1 MSTTAPSTAAAA
13 AHRTAPPAPP
23 PFDVEA
29 VRRQFPVLFQRPHGK
44 RLAFLDSGATAQKP
58 QAVIDAVNRFYAVDN
73 SNVHRG
79 VYDLA
84 ERATAAFEGARKKVA
99 GFLGAEPR
107 EVIFTRGTTEGV
119 NLVAQSWGRAHVGP
133 GDEILVTGMEHH
145 SNIVPWQL
153 LAAEKGARLAVV
165 PVDDEGRV
173 HLADFERLIG
183 PRTRIVAVT
192 HVSNALGTVNPVREI
207 ARLAHARGVPVLVDG
222 AQAVPHLPVDVK
234 DLDADFYVLSG
245 HKMFGPTGIG
255 VLYGKASLLESMPP
269 WQGGGDM
276 ILSVSFSGTKFNTIP
291 YKFEA
296 GTPDAAGAVGLG
308 AAVDWLSGLD
318 RAGAEAH
325 ERDLLEYATRR
336 LQEIPGLR
344 IVGTAPGKAAVISFV
359 MDGVHPHD
367 VGTILDREG
376 VAVRAGHHCAQPLME
391 RFGVPATVRASMA
404 LYNTREDVD
413 QLVRG
418 LHRVREM
425 FP

>member
-1 MSTTAPSTAAAA
+1 MS
-13 AHRTAPPAPP
+13 
-23 PFDVEA
+23 FDVEA
-29 VRRQFPVLFQRPHGK
+29 VRRQFPVLSQRPHGK
-44 RLAFLDSGATAQKP
+44 RLAFLDSGATSQKP
-58 QAVIDAVNRFYAVDN
+58 QAVIDAVTRFYERDN

-84 ERATAAFEGARKKVA
+84 ERATAAFEGARKKIA
-99 GFLGAEPR
+99 RYIGAEPR

-119 NLVAQSWGRAHVGP
+119 NLVAQAWGRANVGP

-145 SNIVPWQL
+145 SNIVPWQI
-153 LAAEKGARLAVV
+153 LAAEKGAKLVVV
-165 PVDDEGRV
+165 PVDDRGEV
-173 HLADFERLIG
+173 HLSDFERLIG

-192 HVSNALGTVNPVREI
+192 QVSNALGTVNPVKEI
-207 ARLAHARGVPVLVDG
+207 TRLAHARGIPVLVDG
-222 AQAVPHLPVDVK
+222 AQAMPHVRVDVR
-234 DLDADFYVLSG
+234 DLDADFYVFSG

-255 VLYGKASLLESMPP
+255 VLYGKAKLLEAMPP

-276 ILSVSFSGTKFNTIP
+276 ILSVSFAGTKFNTIP

-308 AAVDWLSGLD
+308 AAVDWLEGLD
-318 RAGAEAH
+318 REGAEAH

-344 IVGTAPGKAAVISFV
+344 IIGTAPGKAAVISFV
-359 MDGVHPHD
+359 MEGVHPHD
-367 VGTILDREG
+367 VGTVLDHEG

>member
-1 MSTTAPSTAAAA
+1 MSTVTSPARPAAIAPAS
-13 AHRTAPPAPP
+13 
-23 PFDVEA
+23 FDVEA
-29 VRRQFPVLFQRPHGK
+29 VRRQFPVLSQRPHGK
-44 RLAFLDSGATAQKP
+44 RLAFLDSGATSQKP
-58 QAVIDAVNRFYAVDN
+58 QVVIDAVTRFYDRDN

-84 ERATAAFEGARKKVA
+84 ERATAAFEGARKRIA
-99 GFLGAEPR
+99 RYLGADPR

-119 NLVAQSWGRAHVGP
+119 NLVAQAWGRAHVGA

-153 LAAEKGARLAVV
+153 LAAEKGAKLTVV

-192 HVSNALGTVNPVREI
+192 QVSNALGTVNPVKEI
-207 ARLAHARGVPVLVDG
+207 VALAHARGVPVLVDG
-222 AQAVPHLPVDVK
+222 AQALPHGKVDVR
-234 DLDADFYVLSG
+234 DLDADFYVFSG

-255 VLYGKASLLESMPP
+255 VLYGKAKLLEAMPP

-308 AAVDWLSGLD
+308 TAVDWLEGLD
-318 RAGAEAH
+318 RAGPEAH
-325 ERDLLEYATRR
+325 ERDLLAYATRR

-344 IVGTAPGKAAVISFV
+344 IIGTAPGKAAVISFV
-359 MDGVHPHD
+359 MEGVHPHD
-367 VGTILDREG
+367 VGTILDAEG

-391 RFGVPATVRASMA
+391 RFGVPATVRASFA

-413 QLVRG
+413 QLVQG
-418 LHRVREM
+418 LRRVREM

>member
-1 MSTTAPSTAAAA
+1 VS
-13 AHRTAPPAPP
+13 
-23 PFDVEA
+23 FDVEA
-29 VRRQFPVLFQRPHGK
+29 VRGQFPVLSQRPYGK

-58 QAVIDAVNRFYAVDN
+58 QVVIDAVSRFYAHDN

-84 ERATAAFEGARKKVA
+84 ERATAAFEGARKKIA
-99 GFLGAEPR
+99 RYIGADLR

-119 NLVAQSWGRAHVGP
+119 NLVAQTYGRTHVGP
-133 GDEILVTGMEHH
+133 GDEILLTGMEHH
-145 SNIVPWQL
+145 SNIVPWQM
-153 LAAEKGARLAVV
+153 LAAEKGAKLVVV
-165 PVDDEGRV
+165 PVDDRGEV

-183 PRTRIVAVT
+183 PRTRMVAVT
-192 HVSNALGTVNPVREI
+192 HVSNALGTVNQVKEIVRI
-207 ARLAHARGVPVLVDG
+207 AHGRGVPVLVDG
-222 AQAVPHLPVDVK
+222 AQAMPHMKVDVR
-234 DLDADFYVLSG
+234 DLDADFYVFSG

-255 VLYGKASLLESMPP
+255 VLHGKAKILEAMPP

-276 ILSVSFSGTKFNTIP
+276 ILSVSFEGTRFNTIP
-291 YKFEA
+291 YRFEA

-308 AAVDWLSGLD
+308 AAVDWLEGLD
-318 RAGAEAH
+318 RQGAEAH

-336 LQEIPGLR
+336 LQEIPALR
-344 IVGTAPGKAAVISFV
+344 IIGTAPGKVAVISFV
-359 MDGVHPHD
+359 LEGVHPHD

-391 RFGVPATVRASMA
+391 RFGVPATVRASFA

>member
-1 MSTTAPSTAAAA
+1 MTTVSTPARTAAT
-13 AHRTAPPAPP
+13 RPGS
-23 PFDVEA
+23 FDVEA
-29 VRRQFPVLFQRPHGK
+29 VRRQFPVLAQRPYGK
-44 RLAFLDSGATAQKP
+44 RLAFLDSGATSQKP
-58 QAVIDAVNRFYAVDN
+58 QAVIDAVTRFYDRDN

-84 ERATAAFEGARKKVA
+84 ERATAAFEGARKKIA
-99 GFLGAEPR
+99 RYIGAEPR

-119 NLVAQSWGRAHVGP
+119 NLVAQSWGRVNVGQ

-145 SNIVPWQL
+145 SNIVPWQI
-153 LAAEKGARLAVV
+153 LAAEKGAKLTVV

-173 HLADFERLIG
+173 HLADFDRLIG

-192 HVSNALGTVNPVREI
+192 HVSNALGTVNPVKEI
-207 ARLAHARGVPVLVDG
+207 VALAHARGVPVLVDG
-222 AQAVPHLPVDVK
+222 AQAMPHMRVDVR
-234 DLDADFYVLSG
+234 DLDADFYVFSG

-255 VLYGKASLLESMPP
+255 VLYGKARLLEAMPP

-276 ILSVSFSGTKFNTIP
+276 ILSVSFEGTKFNTIP

-308 AAVDWLSGLD
+308 AAVDWLEGLD
-318 RAGAEAH
+318 REGAEAH
-325 ERDLLEYATRR
+325 ERDLLAYATRR

-344 IVGTAPGKAAVISFV
+344 IIGTAPGKAAVVSFV
-359 MDGVHPHD
+359 MEGVHPHD

-413 QLVRG
+413 QLVAG
-418 LHRVREM
+418 LRRVREM

>member
-1 MSTTAPSTAAAA
+1 MS
-13 AHRTAPPAPP
+13 
-23 PFDVEA
+23 FDVEA
-29 VRRQFPVLFQRPHGK
+29 VRRQFPVLSQRPYGK

-58 QAVIDAVNRFYAVDN
+58 QAVIDAVSRFYAQDN

-84 ERATAAFEGARKKVA
+84 ERATAAFEGARKKIA
-99 GFLGAEPR
+99 RYIGADPR
-107 EVIFTRGTTEGV
+107 EVIFTRGATEGV
-119 NLVAQSWGRAHVGP
+119 NLVAQTYGRAHVGP
-133 GDEILVTGMEHH
+133 GDEILLTGMEHH
-145 SNIVPWQL
+145 SNIVPWQM
-153 LAAEKGARLAVV
+153 LAAEKGAKLVVV
-165 PVDDEGRV
+165 PVDDRGEV

-183 PRTRIVAVT
+183 PRTRMVAVT
-192 HVSNALGTVNPVREI
+192 QVSNALGTVNPVKEI
-207 ARLAHARGVPVLVDG
+207 VRIAHARGVPVLVDG
-222 AQAVPHLPVDVK
+222 AQAMPHMKIDVR
-234 DLDADFYVLSG
+234 DLDADFYVFSG

-255 VLYGKASLLESMPP
+255 VLHGKAKILEAMPP

-276 ILSVSFSGTKFNTIP
+276 ILSVSFEGTRFNTIP
-291 YKFEA
+291 YRFEA

-308 AAVDWLSGLD
+308 AAVDWLEGLD
-318 RAGAEAH
+318 REGAEAH
-325 ERDLLEYATRR
+325 ERDLLAYATGR

-344 IVGTAPGKAAVISFV
+344 IIGTAPGKVAVISFV
-359 MDGVHPHD
+359 LTGVHPHD

-391 RFGVPATVRASMA
+391 RFGVPATVRASFA

>member
-1 MSTTAPSTAAAA
+1 MSGV
-13 AHRTAPPAPP
+13 TAPPRPVRAPVA

-29 VRRQFPVLFQRPHGK
+29 VRRQFPVLSQRPHGK

-58 QAVIDAVNRFYAVDN
+58 QAVIDAVGHFYSHDN

-84 ERATAAFEGARKKVA
+84 ERATAAFEGARKTIARYV
-99 GFLGAEPR
+99 GAEPR
-107 EVIFTRGTTEGV
+107 EIIFTRGTTEGV
-119 NLVAQSWGRAHVGP
+119 NLVAQTYGRAHVGP

-145 SNIVPWQL
+145 SNIVPWQM
-153 LAAEKGARLAVV
+153 LAAEKGAKLVVV
-165 PVDDEGRV
+165 PVDDRGEV

-192 HVSNALGTVNPVREI
+192 QVSNVLGTVNPVKEI

-222 AQAVPHLPVDVK
+222 AQAMAHGKVDVR
-234 DLDADFYVLSG
+234 DLDADFYVFSG

-255 VLYGKASLLESMPP
+255 VLYGRARLLEAMPP

-276 ILSVSFSGTKFNTIP
+276 ILSVSFEGTKFNTIP

-296 GTPDAAGAVGLG
+296 GTPDAAGAVGL
-308 AAVDWLSGLD
+308 AAAIDWLEGLD
-318 RAGAEAH
+318 RDGVEAH
-325 ERDLLEYATRR
+325 ERDLLDYATRR
-336 LQEIPGLR
+336 LGEIPGLR
-344 IVGTAPGKAAVISFV
+344 VIGTAPGKAPVISFV
-359 MDGVHPHD
+359 MEGVHPHD
-367 VGTILDREG
+367 VGTIVDREG

-391 RFGVPATVRASMA
+391 RFGVPATIRASFA

-413 QLVRG
+413 QLVRA
-418 LHRVREM
+418 LQRVREM

>member
-1 MSTTAPSTAAAA
+1 
-13 AHRTAPPAPP
+13 
-23 PFDVEA
+23 
-29 VRRQFPVLFQRPHGK
+29 VRRQFPVLSQRPHGK
-44 RLAFLDSGATAQKP
+44 RLAFLDSGATSQKP
-58 QAVIDAVNRFYAVDN
+58 QAVIDAVTRFYERDN

-84 ERATAAFEGARKKVA
+84 ERATAAFEGARKKIA
-99 GFLGAEPR
+99 RYIGAEPR

-119 NLVAQSWGRAHVGP
+119 NLVAQAWGRANVGP

-145 SNIVPWQL
+145 SNIVPWQI
-153 LAAEKGARLAVV
+153 LAAEKGAKLVV
-165 PVDDEGRV
+165 APVDDRGEV
-173 HLADFERLIG
+173 HLSDFERLIG

-192 HVSNALGTVNPVREI
+192 QVSNALGTVNPVKEI
-207 ARLAHARGVPVLVDG
+207 ARLAHARGIPVLVDG
-222 AQAVPHLPVDVK
+222 AQAMPHVRVDVR
-234 DLDADFYVLSG
+234 DLDADFYVFSG

-255 VLYGKASLLESMPP
+255 VLYGKAKLLEAMPP

-276 ILSVSFSGTKFNTIP
+276 ILSVSFAGTKFNTIP

-308 AAVDWLSGLD
+308 AAVDWLEGLD
-318 RAGAEAH
+318 REGAEAH
-325 ERDLLEYATRR
+325 ERDLLEHATRR

-344 IVGTAPGKAAVISFV
+344 IIGTAPGKAAVISFV
-359 MDGVHPHD
+359 MEGVHPHD
-367 VGTILDREG
+367 VATILDHEG

>member
-1 MSTTAPSTAAAA
+1 MS
-13 AHRTAPPAPP
+13 
-23 PFDVEA
+23 FDVEA
-29 VRRQFPVLFQRPHGK
+29 VRRQFPVLSQRPYGK

-58 QAVIDAVNRFYAVDN
+58 QAVIDAVSRFYAQDN

-84 ERATAAFEGARKKVA
+84 ERATAAFEGARKKIA
-99 GFLGAEPR
+99 RYIGADPR

-119 NLVAQSWGRAHVGP
+119 NLVAQTYGRAHVGP
-133 GDEILVTGMEHH
+133 GDEILLTGMEHH
-145 SNIVPWQL
+145 SNIVPWQM
-153 LAAEKGARLAVV
+153 LAAEKGAKLVVV
-165 PVDDEGRV
+165 PVDDRGEV

-183 PRTRIVAVT
+183 PRTRMVAVT
-192 HVSNALGTVNPVREI
+192 QVSNALGTVNPVKEI
-207 ARLAHARGVPVLVDG
+207 VRIAHARGVPVLVDG
-222 AQAVPHLPVDVK
+222 AQAMPHMKIDVR
-234 DLDADFYVLSG
+234 DLDADFYVFSG

-255 VLYGKASLLESMPP
+255 VLHGKAKILEAMPP

-276 ILSVSFSGTKFNTIP
+276 ILSVSFEGTRFNTIP
-291 YKFEA
+291 YRFEA

-308 AAVDWLSGLD
+308 AAVDWLEGLD
-318 RAGAEAH
+318 REGAEAH
-325 ERDLLEYATRR
+325 ERDLLAYATGR

-344 IVGTAPGKAAVISFV
+344 IIGTAPGKVAVISFV
-359 MDGVHPHD
+359 LTGVHPHD

-391 RFGVPATVRASMA
+391 RFGVPATVRASFA

>member
-1 MSTTAPSTAAAA
+1 MS
-13 AHRTAPPAPP
+13 
-23 PFDVEA
+23 FDVEA
-29 VRRQFPVLFQRPHGK
+29 VRRQFPVLSQRPYGK
-44 RLAFLDSGATAQKP
+44 RLAFLDSGATSQKP
-58 QAVIDAVNRFYAVDN
+58 QAVIDAVTRFYDRDN

-79 VYDLA
+79 VYELA
-84 ERATAAFEGARKKVA
+84 ERATAAFEGARKKIA
-99 GFLGAEPR
+99 RFIGAEPR

-119 NLVAQSWGRAHVGP
+119 NLVAQAWGRANVGP
-133 GDEILVTGMEHH
+133 GDEILVTEMEHH
-145 SNIVPWQL
+145 SNIVPWQI
-153 LAAEKGARLAVV
+153 LAAEKGTKLVVV
-165 PVDDEGRV
+165 PVDDRGEV

-192 HVSNALGTVNPVREI
+192 QVSNALGTVNPVKEI

-222 AQAVPHLPVDVK
+222 AQAVPHARVDVR
-234 DLDADFYVLSG
+234 DLDADFYVFSG
-245 HKMFGPTGIG
+245 HKMFGPMGIG
-255 VLYGKASLLESMPP
+255 VLYGKARLLEAMPP

-308 AAVDWLSGLD
+308 AAVDWLEGLD
-318 RAGAEAH
+318 REGAEAH
-325 ERDLLEYATRR
+325 ERDLLEYATAR

-344 IVGTAPGKAAVISFV
+344 IIGTAHDKAAVISFV
-359 MDGVHPHD
+359 MEGVHPHD

-404 LYNTREDVD
+404 LYNNREDVD

>member
-1 MSTTAPSTAAAA
+1 MS
-13 AHRTAPPAPP
+13 
-23 PFDVEA
+23 FDVEA
-29 VRRQFPVLFQRPHGK
+29 VRRQFPVLSQRPYGK
-44 RLAFLDSGATAQKP
+44 RLAFLDSGATSQKP
-58 QAVIDAVNRFYAVDN
+58 QAVIDAVTRFYDRDN

-84 ERATAAFEGARKKVA
+84 ERATAAFEGARKKIA
-99 GFLGAEPR
+99 RSIGAEPR

-119 NLVAQSWGRAHVGP
+119 NLVAQSWGRANVGP
-133 GDEILVTGMEHH
+133 GDEILLTGMEHH
-145 SNIVPWQL
+145 SNIVPWQM
-153 LAAEKGARLAVV
+153 LAAEKGARLTVV

-183 PRTRIVAVT
+183 ARTRIVAVT
-192 HVSNALGTVNPVREI
+192 HVSNALGTVNPVKEI
-207 ARLAHARGVPVLVDG
+207 AALAHSRGVPVLVDG
-222 AQAVPHLPVDVK
+222 AQAMPHMRVDVR
-234 DLDADFYVLSG
+234 DLDADFYVFSG

-255 VLYGKASLLESMPP
+255 VLHGKARLLEAMPP

-276 ILSVSFSGTKFNTIP
+276 ILSVSFEGTKFNVIP

-308 AAVDWLSGLD
+308 AAVDWLEGLD
-318 RAGAEAH
+318 RAGALAH
-325 ERDLLEYATRR
+325 ERDLLEYATGR

-344 IVGTAPGKAAVISFV
+344 IIGTAPGKAAVISFV
-359 MDGVHPHD
+359 MEGVHPHD
-367 VGTILDREG
+367 VGTILDHEG

-413 QLVRG
+413 QLVHG
-418 LHRVREM
+418 LRRVREM

>member
-1 MSTTAPSTAAAA
+1 MS
-13 AHRTAPPAPP
+13 
-23 PFDVEA
+23 FDVEA
-29 VRRQFPVLFQRPHGK
+29 VRRQFPVLSQRPHGK
-44 RLAFLDSGATAQKP
+44 RLAFLDSGATSQKP
-58 QAVIDAVNRFYAVDN
+58 QAVIDAVTRFYERDN

-84 ERATAAFEGARKKVA
+84 ERATAAFEGARRKIA
-99 GFLGAEPR
+99 RYIGAEPR

-119 NLVAQSWGRAHVGP
+119 NLVAQAWGRANVGP

-145 SNIVPWQL
+145 SNIVPWQI
-153 LAAEKGARLAVV
+153 LAAEKGAKLVVV
-165 PVDDEGRV
+165 PVDDRGEV
-173 HLADFERLIG
+173 HLSDFERLIG

-192 HVSNALGTVNPVREI
+192 QVSNALGTVNPVKEI
-207 ARLAHARGVPVLVDG
+207 ARLAHARGIPVLVDG
-222 AQAVPHLPVDVK
+222 AQAMPHVRVDVR
-234 DLDADFYVLSG
+234 DLDADFYVFSG

-255 VLYGKASLLESMPP
+255 VLYGKAKLLEAMPP

-276 ILSVSFSGTKFNTIP
+276 ILSVSFAGTKFNAIP

-308 AAVDWLSGLD
+308 AAVDWLEGLD
-318 RAGAEAH
+318 REGAEAH

-344 IVGTAPGKAAVISFV
+344 IIGTAPGKAAVISFV
-359 MDGVHPHD
+359 MEGVHPHD
-367 VGTILDREG
+367 VGTILDHEG

>member
-1 MSTTAPSTAAAA
+1 MTTAPTTARTAAE
-13 AHRTAPPAPP
+13 RPA

-29 VRRQFPVLFQRPHGK
+29 IRRQFPILAQRPHGK
-44 RLAFLDSGATAQKP
+44 RLAFLDSGATAHKP
-58 QAVIDAVNRFYAVDN
+58 QAVIDAVSRFYAHDN

-84 ERATAAFEGARKKVA
+84 ERATAAFEGARKKIA
-99 GFLGAEPR
+99 RWIHAEPR
-107 EVIFTRGTTEGV
+107 EVIFVRGATEGV
-119 NLVAQSWGRAHVGP
+119 NLVAQAWGRANVGP
-133 GDEILVTGMEHH
+133 GDEILVSGMEHH
-145 SNIVPWQL
+145 SNIVPWQI
-153 LAAEKGARLAVV
+153 LAAEKGAKVV
-165 PVDDEGRV
+165 PLPVDDRGEL
-173 HLADFERLIG
+173 HLEDLERLLG

-192 HVSNALGTVNPVREI
+192 HVSNVLGTVNPVKRIVEI
-207 ARLAHARGVPVLVDG
+207 AHARGVPVLVDG
-222 AQAVPHLPVDVK
+222 AQAVPHMRVDVK
-234 DLDADFYVLSG
+234 ALDVDFYVFSG

-255 VLYGKASLLESMPP
+255 VLYGKAALLEAMPP

-276 ILSVSFSGTKFNTIP
+276 ILSVSFAGTKFNTIP

-308 AAVDWLSGLD
+308 AAVDWLASLD
-318 RAGAEAH
+318 LDAVEAH
-325 ERDLLEYATRR
+325 ERDLLDYATRR
-336 LQEIPGLR
+336 LGEIPGLR
-344 IVGTAPGKAAVISFV
+344 IIGTAPGKVGVVSFV

-391 RFGVPATVRASMA
+391 RFGVPATVRASFA

-418 LHRVREM
+418 LQRVREM

>member
-1 MSTTAPSTAAAA
+1 MS
-13 AHRTAPPAPP
+13 
-23 PFDVEA
+23 FDVEA
-29 VRRQFPVLFQRPHGK
+29 VRSQFPVLSQRPYGK

-58 QAVIDAVNRFYAVDN
+58 QAVIDAVSRFYAQDN

-84 ERATAAFEGARKKVA
+84 ERATAAFEGARKKIA
-99 GFLGAEPR
+99 RYIGADPR

-119 NLVAQSWGRAHVGP
+119 NLVAQTYGRAHVGP
-133 GDEILVTGMEHH
+133 GDEILLTGMEHH
-145 SNIVPWQL
+145 SNIVPWQM
-153 LAAEKGARLAVV
+153 LAAEKGAKLVVV
-165 PVDDEGRV
+165 PVDDRGEV

-183 PRTRIVAVT
+183 PRTRMVAVT
-192 HVSNALGTVNPVREI
+192 QVSNALGTVNPVKEI
-207 ARLAHARGVPVLVDG
+207 VRIAHARGVPVLVDG
-222 AQAVPHLPVDVK
+222 AQAMPHLKIDVR
-234 DLDADFYVLSG
+234 DLDADFYVFSG

-255 VLYGKASLLESMPP
+255 VPHGKAKILEAMPP

-276 ILSVSFSGTKFNTIP
+276 ILSVSFEGTRFNTIP
-291 YKFEA
+291 YRFEA

-308 AAVDWLSGLD
+308 AAVDWLEGLD
-318 RAGAEAH
+318 REGAEAH
-325 ERDLLEYATRR
+325 ERDLLAYATGR

-344 IVGTAPGKAAVISFV
+344 IIGTAPGKVAVISFV
-359 MDGVHPHD
+359 LTGVHPHD

-391 RFGVPATVRASMA
+391 RFGVPATVRASFA

>member
-1 MSTTAPSTAAAA
+1 MS
-13 AHRTAPPAPP
+13 
-23 PFDVEA
+23 FDVEA
-29 VRRQFPVLFQRPHGK
+29 VRRQFPVLSQRPYGK

-58 QAVIDAVNRFYAVDN
+58 QAVIDAVSRFYAQDN

-84 ERATAAFEGARKKVA
+84 ERATAAFEGARKKIA
-99 GFLGAEPR
+99 RYIGADPR

-119 NLVAQSWGRAHVGP
+119 NLVAQTYGRAHVGP
-133 GDEILVTGMEHH
+133 GDEILLTGMEHH
-145 SNIVPWQL
+145 SNIVPWQM
-153 LAAEKGARLAVV
+153 LAAEKGARLVVV
-165 PVDDEGRV
+165 PVDDRGEV

-183 PRTRIVAVT
+183 PRTRMVAVT
-192 HVSNALGTVNPVREI
+192 QVSNALGTVNPVKEI
-207 ARLAHARGVPVLVDG
+207 VRIAHARGVPVLVDG
-222 AQAVPHLPVDVK
+222 AQAMPHMKIDVR
-234 DLDADFYVLSG
+234 DLDADFYVFSG

-255 VLYGKASLLESMPP
+255 VLHGKAKILEAMPP

-276 ILSVSFSGTKFNTIP
+276 ILSVSFEGTRFNTIP
-291 YKFEA
+291 YRFEA

-308 AAVDWLSGLD
+308 AAVDWLEGLD
-318 RAGAEAH
+318 REGAEAH
-325 ERDLLEYATRR
+325 ERDLLAYATGR

-344 IVGTAPGKAAVISFV
+344 IIGTAPGKVAVISFV
-359 MDGVHPHD
+359 LTGVHPHD

-391 RFGVPATVRASMA
+391 RFGVPATVRASFA

>member
-1 MSTTAPSTAAAA
+1 MS
-13 AHRTAPPAPP
+13 PA

-29 VRRQFPVLFQRPHGK
+29 VRRQFPVLSQRPYGK

-58 QAVIDAVNRFYAVDN
+58 QAVIDAVSRFYDRDN

-84 ERATAAFEGARKKVA
+84 ERATAAFEGARKTVA
-99 GFLGAEPR
+99 RWIGAEPR

-119 NLVAQSWGRAHVGP
+119 NLVAQTYGRVHVGA
-133 GDEILVTGMEHH
+133 GDEILVSGMEHH
-145 SNIVPWQL
+145 SNIVPWQM
-153 LAAEKGARLAVV
+153 LAAEKGARLVVV
-165 PVDDEGRV
+165 PVDDRGELQ
-173 HLADFERLIG
+173 LADFERLIG

-192 HVSNALGTVNPVREI
+192 HVSNVLGTVNPVKEI
-207 ARLAHARGVPVLVDG
+207 VRLAHARGVPVLVDG
-222 AQAVPHLPVDVK
+222 AQAMPHLKVDVR
-234 DLDADFYVLSG
+234 DLDADFYVFSG

-255 VLYGKASLLESMPP
+255 VLYGKARLLEAMPP

-276 ILSVSFSGTKFNTIP
+276 ILSVSFEGTKFNTIP

-296 GTPDAAGAVGLG
+296 GTPDAAGAIGL
-308 AAVDWLSGLD
+308 AAAIDWLEGLD
-318 RAGAEAH
+318 RPGVEAH

-344 IVGTAPGKAAVISFV
+344 IIGTAPGKAPVISFV

-367 VGTILDREG
+367 VGTIVDREG
-376 VAVRAGHHCAQPLME
+376 IAVRAGHHCAQPLME
-391 RFGVPATVRASMA
+391 RFEVPATVRASFA

-418 LHRVREM
+418 LQRVREM

>member
-1 MSTTAPSTAAAA
+1 MSHVATPVRPAV
-13 AHRTAPPAPP
+13 PPA
-23 PFDVEA
+23 FDVEA
-29 VRRQFPVLFQRPHGK
+29 IRKQFPVLAQRPYGK
-44 RLAFLDSGATAQKP
+44 RLAFLDSGATSQKP
-58 QAVIDAVNRFYAVDN
+58 QGVIDAVSRFYDRDN

-84 ERATAAFEGARKKVA
+84 ERATAAFEGARKTVA
-99 GFLGAEPR
+99 RWIGAEPR

-119 NLVAQSWGRAHVGP
+119 NLVAQTYGRVHVGA

-145 SNIVPWQL
+145 SNIVPWQM
-153 LAAEKGARLAVV
+153 LAAEKGARLVVV
-165 PVDDEGRV
+165 PVDDRGEV
-173 HLADFERLIG
+173 HLDDFERLIG

-192 HVSNALGTVNPVREI
+192 HVSNVLGTVNPVKEI
-207 ARLAHARGVPVLVDG
+207 VRLAHARGVPVLVDG
-222 AQAVPHLPVDVK
+222 AQAMPHLKVDVR
-234 DLDADFYVLSG
+234 DLDADFYVFSG

-255 VLYGKASLLESMPP
+255 VLYGKARLLEAMPP

-276 ILSVSFSGTKFNTIP
+276 ILSVSFEGTKFNTIP

-296 GTPDAAGAVGLG
+296 GTPDAAGAIGL
-308 AAVDWLSGLD
+308 AAAIDWLEGLD
-318 RAGAEAH
+318 RPGVEAH

-344 IVGTAPGKAAVISFV
+344 IIGTAPGKAPVISFV

-367 VGTILDREG
+367 VGTIVDREG
-376 VAVRAGHHCAQPLME
+376 IAVRAGHHCAQPLME
-391 RFGVPATVRASMA
+391 RFEVPATVRASFA

-418 LHRVREM
+418 LQRVREM

>member
-1 MSTTAPSTAAAA
+1 MS
-13 AHRTAPPAPP
+13 
-23 PFDVEA
+23 FDVEA
-29 VRRQFPVLFQRPHGK
+29 IRRQFPVLSQRPHGK

-58 QAVIDAVNRFYAVDN
+58 QAVIDAVTRFYDRDN

-99 GFLGAEPR
+99 RWIGAEPR

-119 NLVAQSWGRAHVGP
+119 NLVAQSWGRAHVGA

-153 LAAEKGARLAVV
+153 LAAEKGAKLVVV
-165 PVDDEGRV
+165 PVDDSGQV

-192 HVSNALGTVNPVREI
+192 QVSNALGTVNPVKEI
-207 ARLAHARGVPVLVDG
+207 VALAHARGVPALVDG
-222 AQAVPHLPVDVK
+222 AQAVPHMKVDVR
-234 DLDADFYVLSG
+234 DLDADFYVFSG

-255 VLYGKASLLESMPP
+255 VLYGKARLLEAMPP

-276 ILSVSFSGTKFNTIP
+276 ILSVSFSGTRFNTIP

-308 AAVDWLSGLD
+308 AAIDWLEGLD
-318 RAGAEAH
+318 RSAVEAH
-325 ERDLLEYATRR
+325 ERDLLAYATAR
-336 LQEIPGLR
+336 LSAVPGLR
-344 IVGTAPGKAAVISFV
+344 VIGTAPGKAAVISFV
-359 MDGVHPHD
+359 MEGVHPHD
-367 VGTILDREG
+367 VGTILDAEG

-413 QLVRG
+413 QLIQG
-418 LHRVREM
+418 LGRVREM

>member
-1 MSTTAPSTAAAA
+1 MS
-13 AHRTAPPAPP
+13 
-23 PFDVEA
+23 FDVEA
-29 VRRQFPVLFQRPHGK
+29 VRRQFPVLSQRPHGK
-44 RLAFLDSGATAQKP
+44 RLAFLDSGATSQKP
-58 QAVIDAVNRFYAVDN
+58 QAVIDAVTRFYERDN

-84 ERATAAFEGARKKVA
+84 ERATAAFEGARKKIA
-99 GFLGAEPR
+99 RSIGADPR

-119 NLVAQSWGRAHVGP
+119 NLVAQAWGRANVGP

-145 SNIVPWQL
+145 SNIVPWQI
-153 LAAEKGARLAVV
+153 LAAEKGAKLVVV
-165 PVDDEGRV
+165 PVDDRGEV
-173 HLADFERLIG
+173 HLSDFERLIG

-192 HVSNALGTVNPVREI
+192 QVSNALGTVNPVKEI
-207 ARLAHARGVPVLVDG
+207 ARLAHARGIPVLVDG
-222 AQAVPHLPVDVK
+222 AQAMPHVRVDVR
-234 DLDADFYVLSG
+234 DLDADFYVFSG

-255 VLYGKASLLESMPP
+255 VLYGKAKLLEAMPP

-276 ILSVSFSGTKFNTIP
+276 ILSVSFAGTKFNTIP

-308 AAVDWLSGLD
+308 AAVDWLEGLD
-318 RAGAEAH
+318 REGAEAH

-344 IVGTAPGKAAVISFV
+344 IIGTAPGKAAVISFV
-359 MDGVHPHD
+359 MEGVHPHD
-367 VGTILDREG
+367 VGTILDHEG

>member
-1 MSTTAPSTAAAA
+1 MS
-13 AHRTAPPAPP
+13 PA

-29 VRRQFPVLFQRPHGK
+29 VRRQFPVLSQRPYGK

-58 QAVIDAVNRFYAVDN
+58 QAVIDAVSRFYAEDN

-79 VYDLA
+79 VYALA
-84 ERATAAFEGARKKVA
+84 ERATAAFEGARKRIA
-99 GFLGAEPR
+99 GWIGADPR

-119 NLVAQSWGRAHVGP
+119 NLVAQTYGRSHVGP
-133 GDEILVTGMEHH
+133 GDEILLTGMEHH
-145 SNIVPWQL
+145 SNIVPWQM
-153 LAAEKGARLAVV
+153 LAAEKGARLVVV
-165 PVDDEGRV
+165 PVDDRGEV

-192 HVSNALGTVNPVREI
+192 HVSNVLGTVNPVKEI
-207 ARLAHARGVPVLVDG
+207 VRLARARGVPVLVDG
-222 AQAVPHLPVDVK
+222 AQAMPHGRVDVR
-234 DLDADFYVLSG
+234 DLDADFYVFSG

-255 VLYGKASLLESMPP
+255 VLYGKAKLLEAMPP

-276 ILSVSFSGTKFNTIP
+276 ILSVSFEGTKFNGIP

-296 GTPDAAGAVGLG
+296 GTPDAAGAIGL
-308 AAVDWLSGLD
+308 AAAIDWLAGLD
-318 RAGAEAH
+318 RAGVEAH
-325 ERDLLEYATRR
+325 ERDLLDHATRR

-344 IVGTAPGKAAVISFV
+344 IIGTAPGKAPVISFV
-359 MDGVHPHD
+359 MEGVHPHD
-367 VGTILDREG
+367 VGTIVDREG
-376 VAVRAGHHCAQPLME
+376 IAVRAGHHCAQPLME
-391 RFGVPATVRASMA
+391 RFGVPATVRASFA

-418 LHRVREM
+418 LQRVREM

>member
-1 MSTTAPSTAAAA
+1 MSEAATTARSATGPV
-13 AHRTAPPAPP
+13 
-23 PFDVEA
+23 PFDVQA
-29 VRRQFPVLFQRPHGK
+29 VRRQFPVLAQRPHGK

-58 QAVIDAVNRFYAVDN
+58 QVVIDAVNHFYAHDN

-79 VYDLA
+79 VYALA
-84 ERATAAFEGARKKVA
+84 ERATAAFEGARRKVA
-99 GFLGAEPR
+99 RFIGAEPR

-119 NLVAQSWGRAHVGP
+119 NLVAQSWGRANVGA
-133 GDEILVTGMEHH
+133 GDEILLTGMEHH

-153 LAAEKGARLAVV
+153 LAAEKGARLVVV
-165 PVDDEGRV
+165 PVDDLGQV

-192 HVSNALGTVNPVREI
+192 HVSNALGTVNPVKEI
-207 ARLAHARGVPVLVDG
+207 VRLAHARGVPVLVDG
-222 AQAVPHLPVDVK
+222 AQAVPHVKVDVR
-234 DLDADFYVLSG
+234 DLDADFYVFSG

-255 VLYGKASLLESMPP
+255 VLYGKARLLEAMPP

-276 ILSVSFSGTKFNTIP
+276 ILSVSFTGTRFNTIP
-291 YKFEA
+291 HKFEA

-308 AAVDWLSGLD
+308 AAVDWLEGLD

-344 IVGTAPGKAAVISFV
+344 IIGTAPGKAAVISFV

-404 LYNTREDVD
+404 LYNDREDVD
-413 QLVRG
+413 QLVQG
-418 LHRVREM
+418 LHRVREL

>member
-1 MSTTAPSTAAAA
+1 MSEAATKVRAPAA
-13 AHRTAPPAPP
+13 PA
-23 PFDVEA
+23 PFDVQA
-29 VRRQFPVLFQRPHGK
+29 VRRQFPVLAQRPHGK

-58 QAVIDAVNRFYAVDN
+58 QVVIDAVTHFYAHDN

-79 VYDLA
+79 VYQLA

-99 GFLGAEPR
+99 RFLGAEPR
-107 EVIFTRGTTEGV
+107 EIVFTRGTTEGV
-119 NLVAQSWGRAHVGP
+119 NLVAQSWGRANVGP

-153 LAAEKGARLAVV
+153 LAAEKGAKLVVV
-165 PVDDEGRV
+165 PVDDEGQV

-192 HVSNALGTVNPVREI
+192 HVSNALGTVNPVKEI
-207 ARLAHARGVPVLVDG
+207 VRLAHARGVPVLVDG
-222 AQAVPHLPVDVK
+222 AQAVPHLKVDVR
-234 DLDADFYVLSG
+234 DLDADFYVWSG
-245 HKMFGPTGIG
+245 HKAFGPTGIG
-255 VLYGKASLLESMPP
+255 VLYGKARLLEAMPP

-291 YKFEA
+291 HKFEA

-308 AAVDWLSGLD
+308 AAVDWLTGLD
-318 RAGAEAH
+318 REGAEAH
-325 ERDLLEYATRR
+325 ERDLLDYATRR
-336 LQEIPGLR
+336 LREIPGLR
-344 IVGTAPGKAAVISFV
+344 IIGTAPGKAAVISFV
-359 MDGVHPHD
+359 MEGVHPHD

-404 LYNTREDVD
+404 LYNDREDVD
-413 QLVRG
+413 QLVQG
-418 LHRVREM
+418 LHRVREL

>member
-1 MSTTAPSTAAAA
+1 MS
-13 AHRTAPPAPP
+13 
-23 PFDVEA
+23 FDVEA
-29 VRRQFPVLFQRPHGK
+29 VRRQFPVLSQRPYGK
-44 RLAFLDSGATAQKP
+44 RLAFLDSGATTQKP
-58 QAVIDAVNRFYAVDN
+58 QAVIDAVSRFYAQDN

-84 ERATAAFEGARKKVA
+84 ERATAAFEGARKKIA
-99 GFLGAEPR
+99 RYIGADPR

-119 NLVAQSWGRAHVGP
+119 NLVAQTYGRTHVGP
-133 GDEILVTGMEHH
+133 GDEILLTGMEHH
-145 SNIVPWQL
+145 SNIVPWQM
-153 LAAEKGARLAVV
+153 LAAEKGARLVVV
-165 PVDDEGRV
+165 PVDDRGEV

-183 PRTRIVAVT
+183 PRTRMVAVT
-192 HVSNALGTVNPVREI
+192 QVSNALGTVNPVKEI
-207 ARLAHARGVPVLVDG
+207 VRIAHARGVPVLVDG
-222 AQAVPHLPVDVK
+222 AQAMPHMKVDVR
-234 DLDADFYVLSG
+234 DLDADFYVFSG

-255 VLYGKASLLESMPP
+255 VLHGKAKILEAMPP

-276 ILSVSFSGTKFNTIP
+276 ILSVSFEGTRFNTIP
-291 YKFEA
+291 YRFEA

-308 AAVDWLSGLD
+308 AAVDWLEGLD
-318 RAGAEAH
+318 REGAEAH
-325 ERDLLEYATRR
+325 ERDLLAYATGR

-344 IVGTAPGKAAVISFV
+344 IIGTAPGKVAVISFV
-359 MDGVHPHD
+359 LTGVHPHD

-391 RFGVPATVRASMA
+391 RFGVPATVRASFA